1 MVDTRNPK
9 EVIASVQHPSIGEA
23 GMTKS
28 WRTFKPVIDNDKC
41 ILVKSEKAN
50 CWFCWLYCPEAAIE
64 RTKPPKIKYDYCK
77 GCGIC
82 SRECPHKAITMEE
95 D

>member
-1 MVDTRNPK
+1 MDTRDPK
-9 EVIASVQHPSIGEA
+9 SVIAAVQHPSIGEA
-23 GMTKS
+23 GKTKS
-28 WRTFKPVIDNDKC
+28 WRTFKPVIEDDKC
-41 ILVKSEKAN
+41 ILVKSDKAK
-50 CWFCWLYCPEAAIE
+50 CSLCWLFCPEAAIE

-82 SRECPHKAITMEE
+82 AKECPHGAIKMEI